1 MYESIIA
8 EVQSFKSVE
17 FSSPEKLTT
26 FDANDEKPT
35 IYYLKKGAQEY
46 IHKRLGLKVSASKVV
61 YKKNETIWHRL
72 ADYCLDEVD
81 DEQLKGK
88 YFNFTKNN
96 MVYITDKFNNVID
109 VYEGKDIEDV
119 SEMDNLIN
127 NFNLYLTTSEKS
139 NKFYTDG
146 KGGVLKFICYES
158 DSIQTDDYTPVII
171 LELNTDKS
179 RYKCYL
185 GILIY
190 KTFTLLP
197 STLSTLDT
205 NSYCDFVK
213 YFNAQDLMDKSKELG
228 LELYSRYKMFVEK
241 QKEVS
246 VREIVSIL
254 KKAGYSLTLK
264 DERSIDK
271 ISDMIDEESNDKIQT
286 FFNTFEFKTG
296 ESAYDVLRLSQLK
309 QIFRYNKLTLLDV
322 LTIMSK
328 EYLQY
333 EGSKIDCDLLAS
345 IEYKLLSDTDLDEVQ
360 SIESEM
366 SE

>member
-8 EVQSFKSVE
+8 ETHSFDDVE

-26 FDANDEKPT
+26 FITGEEKPT
-35 IYYLKKGAQEY
+35 IYYLKKGAQDY
-46 IHKRLGLKVSASKVV
+46 IHKKLDFKVSASRVV
-61 YKKNETIWHRL
+61 FKKNERIWREL
-72 ADYCLDEVD
+72 ADYCLNEVNDE
-81 DEQLKGK
+81 ELKGK
-88 YFNFTKNN
+88 YFNFIKTN
-96 MVYITDKFNNVID
+96 MIYITDKFNNVID
-109 VYEGKDIEDV
+109 IYEGNDEQDVKD
-119 SEMDNLIN
+119 MQNLIN
-127 NFNLYLTTSEKS
+127 NFNLYLTTSERS

-146 KGGVLKFICYES
+146 KGGVLKFICYQS
-158 DSIQTDDYTPVII
+158 DSIQTDDYTPVIV

-179 RYKCYL
+179 KYKCYL

-190 KTFTLLP
+190 KTFTLIP

-205 NSYCDFVK
+205 NSYCDFIK
-213 YFNAQDLMDKSKELG
+213 YFDPEDLIQRSQDLG
-228 LELYSRYKMFVEK
+228 IELYSRYQTFVEK

-246 VREIVSIL
+246 VREVMSIL

-296 ESAYDVLRLSQLK
+296 ESAYDVLQLSQLK

-328 EYLQY
+328 EYLHF
-333 EGSKIDCDLLAS
+333 EGSKIDCELLSS
-345 IEYKLLSDTDLDEVQ
+345 IEYKLLSDTDSDEVQ
-360 SIESEM
+360 SIESEI